1 MVVGMSVQMI
11 YLIVCNQSI
20 GVEIQINIC
29 DSSHICDSKC
39 STLIFLSVIFDYVI
53 LGLDAGITN
62 YILGEVV
69 VVIITLFFNTLVL
82 FSIQV
87 CDGVLVGVCVQI

>member
-1 MVVGMSVQMI
+1 MFH
-11 YLIVCNQSI
+11 
-20 GVEIQINIC
+20 
-29 DSSHICDSKC
+29 SHFSQCY
-39 STLIFLSVIFDYVI
+39 FYYVI
-53 LGLDAGITN
+53 LGLDAGIAN